1 LVHQG
6 FILGY
11 HASKSPFTKGE
22 DVRVSER
29 VIEVRGLSKT
39 YRVPEREA
47 GLGAAVRSL
56 VHRRVR
62 EVRAVEGVSFGLEAG
77 EMAALLGPNGAGKTT
92 TLKVLAGLMRPTA
105 GEVRVAGHVPWER
118 RPEYLRRMSMVLG
131 NKSQILWDIPP
142 LDSFRVLAAIYRLPP
157 AEFGRTLDEL
167 VALL

>member
-1 LVHQG
+1 M
-6 FILGY
+6 
-11 HASKSPFTKGE
+11 
-22 DVRVSER
+22 SER

-92 TLKVLAGLMRPTA
+92 TLKVLAGLMRP
-105 GEVRVAGHVPWER
+105 
-118 RPEYLRRMSMVLG
+118 
-131 NKSQILWDIPP
+131 
-142 LDSFRVLAAIYRLPP
+142 PP
-157 AEFGRTLDEL
+157 ARCAWPATCPGNGAPNTCG
-167 VALL
+167 A